1 MLWKRIIR
9 WGAPLL
15 PFLGILLAC
24 LMVVAV
30 FAGTGDDGEQEST
43 VLEST
48 DSSYGSTGLAPE
60 IERFRPIFE
69 KYAQKYGMTAQLNVI
84 MALSMQESGGRVL
97 DVMQSSE
104 SIGLPPNSILDP
116 EKSIDVGI
124 QHFKSVFQKA
134 HGDIK
139 LTLQSYNYGGG
150 FIDYVQARGGVY
162 TKELALSFSS
172 YQASKLGWASY
183 GDPSYVDHVMRY
195 LQATPSA
202 GGTTIASADFKKV
215 MDEALKYQ
223 GNPYVWGGSNPA
235 SGFDCS
241 GLTAWCY
248 HMAGVQLPRT
258 AQEQFNTAKRVSETE
273 ARAGDLVF
281 FSGTYAGKLITHV
294 GIYLGDG
301 KMYNS
306 NDSGVE
312 YSSVTTGYWKAHFYS
327 YGRVLK

>member
-1 MLWKRIIR
+1 MIWKRFLR
-9 WGAPLL
+9 WGVPLL
-15 PFLGILLAC
+15 PFVGMILLCFIIVA
-24 LMVVAV
+24 VVA
-30 FAGTGDDGEQEST
+30 GSGDDGEQEST
-43 VLEST
+43 NLDAN
-48 DSSYGSTGLAPE
+48 DSAYSSTGLAPE
-60 IERFRPIFE
+60 IERFRPLFE

-116 EKSIDVGI
+116 ERSIDVGI
-124 QHFKSVFQKA
+124 QHFKNVFQKA

-150 FIDYVQARGGVY
+150 FIDYVLARGGAY

-172 YQASKLGWASY
+172 YEASKLGWQSY

-195 LQATPSA
+195 LKATPSS
-202 GGTTIASADFKKV
+202 GGVVASGDFKKV
-215 MDEALKYQ
+215 MNEALKYQ
-223 GNPYVWGGSNPA
+223 GNPYVWGGANPA

-241 GLTAWCY
+241 GLTSWCY
-248 HMAGVQLPRT
+248 RMAGVQLPRT

-294 GIYLGDG
+294 GIYLGGG

-306 NDSGVE
+306 NDSGIE
-312 YSSVTTGYWKAHFYS
+312 YSSITTGYWKAHFYS
-327 YGRVLK
+327 YGRVLN